1 MSNPI
6 FNDIRNQLRG
16 SSLMKLILINTLVF
30 IAVQLTMMIGRSS
43 EDPGAVADTL
53 INIFTLQTPLEG
65 FLHHPW
71 GILTSIFSHFTFM
84 HFILNMLVL
93 YFAGSMF
100 LQFFSSRRLVH
111 LYVIGGIFGG
121 LTELLIHNLFPG
133 LVHSSFVLGASGSI
147 MAIFIAMAFYRP
159 NIQVL
164 LFGVLPLRLIVL
176 AGIYLLSDLL
186 RIGSNDGTA
195 HFAHLGGALI
205 GFLSVQKLHSSNN
218 IINIS
223 EMFGQKWKAFWSN
236 LFTPKSSMRVKQGG
250 ARMGKTDE
258 EYNLDKK
265 AKQEK
270 INKILDKISKS
281 GYESLTKAEK
291 EFLFS
296 QSKNE

>member
-236 LFTPKSSMRVKQGG
+236 LFKPKSSMRVKQGG